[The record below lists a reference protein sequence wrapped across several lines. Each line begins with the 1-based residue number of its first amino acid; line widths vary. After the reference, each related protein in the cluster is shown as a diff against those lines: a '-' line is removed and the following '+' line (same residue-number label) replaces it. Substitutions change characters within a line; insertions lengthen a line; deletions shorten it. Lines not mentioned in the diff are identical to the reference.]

1 MVIGDNALDYDGS
14 IKAPKVDLITMK
26 MLLNIILSTLGSKFM
41 TARIKNFALKIDLY
55 EKQCVHIPV
64 ELTLEGIMGK

>member
-14 IKAPKVDLITMK
+14 IKESKVDLITMK
-26 MLLNIILSTLGSKFM
+26 MLLNIILSAPGSKFM
-41 TARIKNFALKIDLY
+41 TARIKKLALKTDLY
-55 EKQCVHIPV
+55 KKQCVPIPV